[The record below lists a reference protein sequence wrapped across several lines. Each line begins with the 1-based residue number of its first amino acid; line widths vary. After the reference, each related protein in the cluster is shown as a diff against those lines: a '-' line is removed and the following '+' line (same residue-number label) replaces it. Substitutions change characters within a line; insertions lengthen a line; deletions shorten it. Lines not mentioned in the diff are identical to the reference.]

1 MKNVMAVLFLN
12 YSSFSISLSHT
23 FDRLPWPLRSHSG
36 WARASLLHPRH
47 GSGLVWSDHHKK
59 CELSPLYHNSADFSQ
74 MRAGVCRQQIEGKRG
89 FREPAWNT
97 PLCSVRSGMWSRSQS
112 NLQHPW
118 ETGSC
123 LPGCHFP
130 ICVFH
135 FSLSGPIW
143 IAGAAATAG
152 FRRWDSRTWTTY
164 THVGL
169 DTSY

>member
-1 MKNVMAVLFLN
+1 M
-12 YSSFSISLSHT
+12 SPSFIFFTISLSHT
-23 FDRLPWPLRSHSG
+23 SVRLPWPLRSHTG
-36 WARASLLHPRH
+36 WAGASLLHPRH
-47 GSGLVWSDHHKK
+47 GSGLCCGQIITKNVNFLPS
-59 CELSPLYHNSADFSQ
+59 YYNSTDFPQ
-74 MRAGVCRQQIEGKRG
+74 MRASVCRQQIEGKRG

-97 PLCSVRSGMWSRSQS
+97 PLPWCSVRSGMWSRSQP

-143 IAGAAATAG
+143 TAGAAATAG
-152 FRRWDSRTWTTY
+152 FRPWDSRTCTTY

-169 DTSY
+169 DTIC